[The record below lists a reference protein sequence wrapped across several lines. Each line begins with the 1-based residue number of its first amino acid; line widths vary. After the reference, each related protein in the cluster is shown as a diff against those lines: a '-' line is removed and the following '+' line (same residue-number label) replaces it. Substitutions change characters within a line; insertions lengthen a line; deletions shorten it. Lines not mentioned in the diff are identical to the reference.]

1 MLLEAE
7 QDRHREERNDD
18 QPQEQESNSNALDS
32 GHDSPDMMEEAS
44 I

>member
-7 QDRHREERNDD
+7 QDRHVEEENDD
-18 QPQEQESNSNALDS
+18 QPQEHDNNSHTLDS

-44 I
+44 T